1 MQRQVGRNPMDRLNL
16 AVLISGSGS
25 NLQAL
30 IDACANSDFPA
41 QIVLVISNNPDAY
54 GLQRARD
61 AGIKT
66 AIINHKDFDNRA
78 AFEDEI
84 QAALDKQPIDLI
96 CLAGFMRIL
105 TAGFVEKWP
114 QRILNTHPSLLPKF
128 GGEGM
133 YGHHVHQA
141 VIDAGEAESGCSIH
155 YVIPE
160 VDQGPVIIQKTVK
173 VMPEDTAETLAERVI
188 AREHIAYP
196 EAVRLLADEKLKK
209 RG

>member
-105 TAGFVEKWP
+105 TAGFVERWP

-209 RG
+209 RA

>member
-1 MQRQVGRNPMDRLNL
+1 MDRLNL

-209 RG
+209 RA

>member
-30 IDACANSDFPA
+30 IDACADSDFPA

-141 VIDAGEAESGCSIH
+141 VIDEGEAESGCSIH

-209 RG
+209 RA

>member
-209 RG
+209 RA